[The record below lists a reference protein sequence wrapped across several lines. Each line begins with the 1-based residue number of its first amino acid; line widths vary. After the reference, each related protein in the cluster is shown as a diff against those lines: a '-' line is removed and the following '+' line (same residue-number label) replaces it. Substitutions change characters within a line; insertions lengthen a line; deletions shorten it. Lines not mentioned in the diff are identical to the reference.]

1 MPIGVSWPLAADAQ
15 QQPTLP
21 VIGLAAAY
29 VAVVHYVVHYVVR
42 SDMSCI
48 TSSDPICRALRRCNF
63 WKRQGWLLHQSCSVR
78 KVSQLET
85 VPDFKPIVNQRVR
98 CADEPWV
105 KASGTT

>member
-48 TSSDPICRALRRCNF
+48 TSLQFLEAPGLVVAS
-63 WKRQGWLLHQSCSVR
+63 KLLGTKSVAAR
-78 KVSQLET
+78 DS
-85 VPDFKPIVNQRVR
+85 P
-98 CADEPWV
+98 
-105 KASGTT
+105 